1 MSKYDLDSV
10 PWRDEAPPRHAARSP
25 RRRLVVGSIT
35 AASVGVVAL
44 VAIPPALSMTAE
56 PPATPRT
63 PAQSSAASAVTKPAI
78 RSFSCTR
85 TGDAIKAEVDYSTGG
100 SGGTVTID
108 LGPVT
113 TSKDI
118 EADSSWASAAAS
130 ASESSQ
136 TCTVSVATSGGTV
149 SRSMSTE

>member
-1 MSKYDLDSV
+1 VS
-10 PWRDEAPPRHAARSP
+10 AAVLARGLSEQWKG
-25 RRRLVVGSIT
+25 LAVT
-35 AASVGVVAL
+35 AVSVGVVAL
-44 VAIPPALSMTAE
+44 VAIPPALSMTAD
-56 PPATPRT
+56 PPATPPT
-63 PAQSSAASAVTKPAI
+63 TEQSSAASAVVTKPAI

-85 TGDAIKAEVDYSTGG
+85 TGDAIEAEVDYSTGG